1 MKTIKG
7 IGILKSNVEEKIIY
21 DYKELNEYFKSF
33 GKDISTNLTF
43 SIVGHTFT
51 EAEIDAINAIDTS
64 SKIRDR
70 VKKINELGGTLCFK
84 TMDDAICYNNFVLID
99 SCLPHIMANI
109 ISL

>member
-70 VKKINELGGTLCFK
+70 VKKINE
-84 TMDDAICYNNFVLID
+84 
-99 SCLPHIMANI
+99 
-109 ISL
+109 